1 MAHEAVPLDERAR
14 RFLFRRRI
22 GEGAFGVVWEAYD
35 TERGARVALKALTR
49 TEPSSLFLFKREF
62 RALADIAHPNLV
74 TLYELLSYGERWF
87 FTMEF
92 VEGIDFIEHVRGTA
106 DMPRRSR
113 GTETMTILRTSAQDT
128 DRIELEI
135 ADAIRSGV
143 SPAAASAPPD
153 KRDRETIDAGI
164 LLHAG
169 PWYDQPTED
178 VSTLEGEQSSTI
190 AVRVAD
196 PEPGVFLEDRAR
208 PALAQLAE
216 GLSTLHE
223 AGKLHRDIKPSN
235 VLVAN
240 HDRVVILDFG
250 LITEL
255 WPTGVQR
262 DMNAIVG
269 TPAYMSPEQSQGK
282 PLTPASDWYAVGV
295 MLYVALTGKL
305 PFDGTPLQVL
315 IAKQRLDP
323 APPRT
328 VVAGVPPDLDELCMD
343 LLKRRPE
350 DRPSGAEVL
359 RRLGADPTAGAGRS
373 HDHRNVFVGRKPQI
387 AALREG
393 FDATHKGRPSA
404 AIVHGAARMGKS
416 ALAAAFVRSLR
427 REEPDALVLAGRCF
441 SRESVPYKA
450 IDSLI
455 DELSSYLQSLP
466 APRSAVLL
474 PRSIEALTR
483 IFPVLRQVEGCAP
496 SSIRPPAVTSEIELR
511 RRAFAALREMLGRIA
526 ERKHVVLVLDDMQW
540 SDADSDALLAEILRG
555 PDAPPV
561 FVIATFRGDDVE
573 DTPLVKTL
581 RTESVETRVL
591 QVEPLSVDEALELAL
606 RYTGGYEVRAAA
618 IARESGGSPF
628 FVEMLADHV
637 TMIHGDEDRAPDSV
651 VRVDLGDVFREKM
664 RRLPEVARKL
674 LETVAVAGHPI
685 PVIPAWKAADVTLP
699 EQSMLSLLIVRHL
712 VRSQTDFGAA
722 HEEIEI
728 YHDRLRDTVL
738 AELSEGSIRY
748 RRERIARALEAAGG
762 TDPEVLASHFEAA
775 GRLLDAGR
783 YALLAANQSAAKL
796 AFDRAARL
804 YRWAL
809 ALSPS
814 SDDGEILERLGN
826 ALANAGRGG
835 EAADAYLSAARG
847 ASDARALELRR
858 KAAEQLLISGHAER
872 GMEVVRFVMG
882 SLGMKLP
889 QSREAAIVSFVAG
902 RARLRLRGYDFRER
916 AEADIPEEELLRIDA
931 AWAVSVGLALVD
943 PIRSGDAQC
952 KHLLLALDS
961 GEPYRIARALAV
973 EVTYAGLDGPSAAS
987 RTTELAER
995 SLALAERIRH
1005 PHALGLATTMTG
1017 AARYLAGRWR
1027 DSVEALDRGARILR
1041 EQCSGVTWELD
1052 TAEIF
1057 VFSALQWLG
1066 RWKELAAR
1074 YEEFIRS
1081 AQARGDLY
1089 AMTHATLETNWYVD
1103 VARDQPHSAR
1113 EKLRD
1118 ALSHK
1123 KGDGFDVHDFLHM
1136 LGATSVD
1143 LYCGHAE
1150 SARRRIE
1157 ETWGKLRTS
1166 AMLAIYINRMECM
1179 SLRTRS
1185 RIACAAE
1192 PYQGKRERESLL
1204 RDAEKDIAKIEEDP
1218 HVWPRANAA
1227 LFRAGVATV
1236 RGQREVAR
1244 TMIERAER
1252 AYTAADMEVHAA
1264 VARIRLGQ
1272 LLGGSRGSELRA
1284 EGEARLAAQDVRAPL
1299 NVARMLAPGSWDA
1312 K

>member
-1 MAHEAVPLDERAR
+1 MAHEAVPLDDRAR

-74 TLYELLSYGERWF
+74 ALYELLSYGEKWF

-92 VEGIDFIEHVRGTA
+92 VEGVDFIEHVRGMS
-106 DMPRRSR
+106 DQPRRSR
-113 GTETMTILRTSAQDT
+113 GTETMTILHSGALTT
-128 DRIELEI
+128 DEIELKLAE
-135 ADAIRSGV
+135 ADASGV
-143 SPAAASAPPD
+143 SLLPAKQERP
-153 KRDRETIDAGI
+153 TMDAGI

-169 PWYDQPTED
+169 PWYDQPTEEF
-178 VSTLEGEQSSTI
+178 STLEGGPTSI
-190 AVRVAD
+190 AVRVAEPTAGTFL
-196 PEPGVFLEDRAR
+196 PERAR

-235 VLVAN
+235 VLVAGN
-240 HDRVVILDFG
+240 KRVVILDFG

-269 TPAYMSPEQSQGK
+269 TPAYMSPEQSLGK
-282 PLTPASDWYAVGV
+282 ALTPASDWYAVGV

-323 APPRT
+323 APPST
-328 VVAGVPPDLDELCMD
+328 VVPNVPADLDELCMD
-343 LLKRRPE
+343 LLRRRPE
-350 DRPSGAEVL
+350 ERPTGAEVL
-359 RRLGADPTAGAGRS
+359 RRLGADASSSAGRS
-373 HDHRNVFVGRKPQI
+373 HDHRSAFVGRGPQLQ
-387 AALREG
+387 ALKEG
-393 FDATHKGRPSA
+393 FDATHKGKPSA
-404 AIVHGAARMGKS
+404 AIVHGGSRMGKS
-416 ALAAAFVRSLR
+416 ALAAAFVRQLK

-455 DELSSYLQSLP
+455 DELCSYLQTLP
-466 APRSAVLL
+466 TARSAVLL
-474 PRSIEALTR
+474 PRSTDALVR
-483 IFPVLRQVEGCAP
+483 IFPVLRQVEGAAP
-496 SSIRPPAVTSEIELR
+496 TTLRPPAVTSEVELR
-511 RRAFAALREMLGRIA
+511 RRAFAALRELLGRIA

-540 SDADSDALLAEILRG
+540 SDADSDALLGEILRG
-555 PDAPPV
+555 PDAPPL
-561 FVIATFRGDDVE
+561 FVLATYRSDDIE
-573 DTPLVKTL
+573 ATPLVRAL
-581 RTESVETRVL
+581 RAEDVETRVL
-591 QVEPLSVDEALELAL
+591 RVDPLSQEEAYELAL
-606 RYTGGYEVRAAA
+606 RYVAGHEVRAAA

-637 TMIHGDEDRAPDSV
+637 TMVHGDEDRAPDSV

-685 PVIPAWKAADVTLP
+685 PVIPAWKAADITLP

-712 VRSQTDFGAA
+712 LRSQTDFGAA
-722 HEEIEI
+722 HEEIEL

-738 AELSEGSIRY
+738 AGLSPAAIQV

-775 GRLLDAGR
+775 GRLLEAGR

-809 ALSPS
+809 GLAPS
-814 SDDGEILERLGN
+814 SDDGEILGRLGN
-826 ALANAGRGG
+826 ALANAGRGA
-835 EAADAYLSAARG
+835 EAADAYLAAARG

-872 GMEVVRFVMG
+872 GMEVIRLVMG

-889 QSREAAIVSFVAG
+889 QSREAAILSFLAG
-902 RARLRLRGYDFRER
+902 RARLKLRGFDFRER
-916 AEADIPEEELLRIDA
+916 DEADIPEEELLRIDA

-943 PIRSGDAQC
+943 PIRSTDAQC
-952 KHLLLALDS
+952 KHLLLALDA

-973 EVTYAGLDGPSAAS
+973 EVTYVAMSGPKAAA
-987 RTTELAER
+987 RTAEIVER
-995 SLALAERIRH
+995 SLELAQRIHH
-1005 PHALGLATTMTG
+1005 PHALGLATTMSG
-1017 AARYLAGRWR
+1017 AGRYLAGRWK
-1027 DSVEALDRGARILR
+1027 DSIEALDRGARILR

-1052 TAEIF
+1052 TADIF

-1066 RWKELAAR
+1066 RWKELTVR
-1074 YEEFIRS
+1074 FEDFIRS

-1089 AMTHATLETNWYVD
+1089 AETHAMLETAWYVEI
-1103 VARDQPHSAR
+1103 ARDQPHVAR
-1113 EKLRD
+1113 EHIRR
-1118 ALSHK
+1118 AFAHK
-1123 KGDGFDVHDFLHM
+1123 KGDSYDVHDFLFF
-1136 LGATSVD
+1136 LASTSVD

-1150 SARRRIE
+1150 SARRRVD
-1157 ETWGKLRTS
+1157 ETWPRARAAL
-1166 AMLAIYINRMECM
+1166 MLEIYVSRMETM
-1179 SLRTRS
+1179 SLRIRS

-1192 PYQGKRERESLL
+1192 PYVGKRERDAFL
-1204 RDAEKDIAKIEEDP
+1204 RDAEKDIAKVEEDP

-1236 RGQREVAR
+1236 RGEKDVAR
-1244 TMIERAER
+1244 MMVERAER
-1252 AYTAADMEVHAA
+1252 AYATADMEVHTA

-1272 LLGGSRGSELRA
+1272 LLGGTRGAELRA
-1284 EGEARLAAQDVRAPL
+1284 EGESRLAAQNIKAPAK
-1299 NVARMLAPGSWDA
+1299 VARMLAPGRWES
-1312 K
+1312 